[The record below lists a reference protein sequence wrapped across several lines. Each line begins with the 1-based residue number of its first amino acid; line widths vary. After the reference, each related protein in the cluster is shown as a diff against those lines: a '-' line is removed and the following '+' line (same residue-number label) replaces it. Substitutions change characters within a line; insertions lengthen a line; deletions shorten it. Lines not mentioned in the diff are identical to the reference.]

1 MQRFVN
7 DPDYIVD
14 DMVKGFVKAHEDL
27 IVKSE
32 KNDRVVKYKNAP
44 VEGKVGLVTGGGSG
58 HEPAFLGYVGENMMD
73 AAAVGEIFSSPSAQT
88 FYDAFLEADAG
99 KGVACLFGN
108 YAGDNM
114 NVKMAIRKAGKKGV
128 EVKMV
133 AATDDISSS
142 PKETKEKR
150 HGIAGGVFMWKI
162 GGARAALGGS
172 LDEVIQSA
180 QKAVDATRSI
190 CVGLEPCTI
199 PAVGH
204 PNFNIENGKMEFG
217 IGHHGEPGMN
227 VQELKSA
234 DEIADQMAEAV
245 CEDLELARGDETAV
259 ILAGLGATPVMEQY
273 VLYGRAEKYL
283 ERKGIHVYRA
293 FVGNYVT
300 SLDMNG
306 AALTIM
312 RLDDELKELLDYEAG
327 CPGLT
332 VKAK

>member
-1 MQRFVN
+1 MRRFVN

-114 NVKMAIRKAGKKGV
+114 NIKMAIRKAGKKGV

-234 DEIADQMAEAV
+234 DEIADQMTEAV

-259 ILAGLGATPVMEQY
+259 ILSGLGATPVMEQY
-273 VLYGRAEKYL
+273 VLYGRTEKYL
-283 ERKGIHVYRA
+283 EQKGIHVYRA

>member
-217 IGHHGEPGMN
+217 IGHHGEPEMN

-234 DEIADQMAEAV
+234 DEIADQMTEAV

-259 ILAGLGATPVMEQY
+259 ILSGLGATPVMEQY

>member
-7 DPDYIVD
+7 NPDYIVD

-234 DEIADQMAEAV
+234 DEIADQMTEAV

-259 ILAGLGATPVMEQY
+259 ILSGLGATPVMEQY

>member
-259 ILAGLGATPVMEQY
+259 ILSGLGATPVMEQY

>member
-44 VEGKVGLVTGGGSG
+44 VEGKVGVVTGGGSG

-150 HGIAGGVFMWKI
+150 HGIAGGVFMRKI

-234 DEIADQMAEAV
+234 DEIADQMTEAV

-259 ILAGLGATPVMEQY
+259 ILSGLGATPVMEQY

>member
-1 MQRFVN
+1 
-7 DPDYIVD
+7 
-14 DMVKGFVKAHEDL
+14 
-27 IVKSE
+27 
-32 KNDRVVKYKNAP
+32 
-44 VEGKVGLVTGGGSG
+44 
-58 HEPAFLGYVGENMMD
+58 MMD

-234 DEIADQMAEAV
+234 DEIADQMTEAV

-259 ILAGLGATPVMEQY
+259 ILSGLGATPVMEQY

>member
-114 NVKMAIRKAGKKGV
+114 NIKMAIRKAGKKGV

-234 DEIADQMAEAV
+234 DEIADQMTEAV

-259 ILAGLGATPVMEQY
+259 ILSGLGATPVMEQY

>member
-133 AATDDISSS
+133 AVTDDISSS

-259 ILAGLGATPVMEQY
+259 ILSGLGATPVMEQY

>member
-217 IGHHGEPGMN
+217 IGHHGEPGIN

-234 DEIADQMAEAV
+234 DEIADQMTEAV

-259 ILAGLGATPVMEQY
+259 ILSGLGATPVMEQY